1 MKETLRAIKVGSYRS
16 IFTIIGISLSLLSLF
31 ILSNLLLVSHGI
43 YRDVREDIR
52 FEIFPEGDPESVV
65 KELSLLG
72 GIKDVEIVSGERA
85 RKEFLKYYP
94 DFKGF
99 LEDLGDDI
107 FYTVIRVYPKDYWK
121 EPVFLDII
129 YEKMKAI
136 KGVSGVYYGKS
147 WLSSANT
154 FFKTLLSLTVG
165 VILITIL
172 IILSISFYT
181 VRFVVSHRKNY
192 VDILRLS
199 GVSPFKLRYP
209 YILLS
214 ILYATI
220 SWIIATLTSIYILQN
235 LNLLTKYKTENLILF
250 LISLAVVVIT
260 CAFGSI
266 RALRDIEMGIS

>member
-16 IFTIIGISLSLLSLF
+16 IFTIVGISLSLLSLF
-31 ILSNLLLVSHGI
+31 ILSNLLLVSYGI
-43 YRDVREDIR
+43 YRDVKEDIR
-52 FEIFPEGDPESVV
+52 FEIFPEGDPEDIV
-65 KELSLLG
+65 KNVRLLG
-72 GIKDVEIVSGERA
+72 GIKGVEIISGERA
-85 RKEFLKYYP
+85 RKEFLQYYP
-94 DFKGF
+94 DFKRF

-107 FYTVIRVYPKDYWK
+107 FYTIIRVYPKDYWK
-121 EPVFLDII
+121 EPEFLDIMNDKI
-129 YEKMKAI
+129 KSI
-136 KGVSGVYYGKS
+136 KGVSGVYYGKK

-154 FFKTLLSLTVG
+154 FFKTILSLTVG

-172 IILSISFYT
+172 ITLSISFYT

-209 YILLS
+209 YIILS
-214 ILYATI
+214 ILYATV
-220 SWIIATLTSIYILQN
+220 SWVIAFITSVYILQN
-235 LNLLTKYKTENLILF
+235 LNLLTKYKTENLLLF
-250 LISLAVVVIT
+250 LISLVVVIIT

>member
-31 ILSNLLLVSHGI
+31 ILSNLLMVSYGI
-43 YRDVREDIR
+43 YRNVREGIR
-52 FEIFPEGDPESVV
+52 FEIFPDGDPEDAV
-65 KELSLLG
+65 KKLRLLG
-72 GIKDVEIVSGERA
+72 GIKSVEMVSGEKA

-94 DFKGF
+94 DFERF

-107 FYTVIRVYPKDYWK
+107 FYTIIRVYPRNHWK
-121 EPVFLDII
+121 EPEFLDML
-129 YEKMKAI
+129 YEKIKSI

-147 WLSSANT
+147 WLSSADA
-154 FFKTLLSLTVG
+154 FFKTILSLTVG
-165 VILITIL
+165 VIVITIL
-172 IILSISFYT
+172 ITLSISFYT

-220 SWIIATLTSIYILQN
+220 SWVIASLISIYILQN
-235 LNLLTKYKTENLILF
+235 LSLLTKYKTENLLLF
-250 LISLAVVVIT
+250 IISLIVVVIT
-260 CAFGSI
+260 CALGSI
-266 RALRDIEMGIS
+266 RALRDIEMGIY